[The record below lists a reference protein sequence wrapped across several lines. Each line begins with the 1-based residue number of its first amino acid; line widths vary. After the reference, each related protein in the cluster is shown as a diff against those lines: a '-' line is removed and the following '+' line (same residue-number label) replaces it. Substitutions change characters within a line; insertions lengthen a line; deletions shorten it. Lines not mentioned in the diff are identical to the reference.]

1 MEKKKLTSRGKQAE
15 QTKKRIYDTAI
26 QLILKKGFDNV
37 TLEEIS
43 KEVGIAKG
51 LFYHYYKSKA
61 DLIVESYKIVDDD
74 FRKRLAKLD
83 KNASPADKI
92 LFTVGTMAKDA
103 RLYKADLLKQ
113 IYKGQLEAGTGFF
126 INRQRPFFKTVS
138 DSIAALQAKGDMKK
152 NMKPD
157 EYAHFIMTVA
167 RGVLYD
173 WCLYKGKYNVE
184 TAMKKYFREII
195 LPQIINK
202 TP

>member
-1 MEKKKLTSRGKQAE
+1 MGKKNLTNRDKQAQE
-15 QTKKRIYDTAI
+15 TKKRIYDTAI

-74 FRKRLAKLD
+74 FKKSLAELGRD
-83 KNASPADKI
+83 TSPVDKI
-92 LFTVGTMAKDA
+92 LFTVSTMAKDA

-113 IYKGQLEAGTGFF
+113 IYKGQLDSGTDFF
-126 INRQRPFFKTVS
+126 INRKRPFYKTIR
-138 DSIAALQAKGDMKK
+138 DSVAALQAKGVMKK
-152 NMKPD
+152 NMNPAA
-157 EYAHFIMTVA
+157 YAHFIMTVA

-173 WCLYKGKYNVE
+173 WCLYRGKYNVE
-184 TAMKKYFREII
+184 VAMRKYFQEII
-195 LPQIINK
+195 LPPIMKK
-202 TP
+202 TR

>member
-1 MEKKKLTSRGKQAE
+1 MEKKKLTSRGKQAQE
-15 QTKKRIYDTAI
+15 TKKRIYDTAI

-61 DLIVESYKIVDDD
+61 DLIVESYKIIDDD
-74 FRKRLAKLD
+74 LEKKLGALD
-83 KNASPADKI
+83 KNASPVDKI
-92 LFTVGTMAKDA
+92 YFTVFTMAKDA
-103 RLYKADLLKQ
+103 KKYKADLVKQ
-113 IYKGQLEAGTGFF
+113 IYKGQLDSGTDFF
-126 INRQRPFFKTVS
+126 LHRQRPFFKTIRN
-138 DSIAALQAKGDMKK
+138 SIAALQAGGVMKK

-173 WCLYKGKYNVE
+173 WCLHKGKYDVE
-184 TAMKKYFREII
+184 AAMKKYFREII
-195 LPQIINK
+195 FPRIITK
-202 TP
+202 TN